1 MEKRTGVVTF
11 AGGPITL
18 VGPEVKVGQ
27 QAPDFTVLSNDLQP
41 KTLKD
46 FEGKVKV
53 ISVVPSLDT
62 GVCDAQTRWF
72 NQDATALSDDVVVLT
87 ISMDL
92 PFAQKRWC
100 GAAGVDKVVT
110 LSDHKDASF
119 GENYG
124 FLIEELRLLTRG
136 VVVINKEDKV
146 TYVEYVPEVTQAVN
160 FDAALE
166 AIKADISFLE
176 ILLII
181 LWCNRKKTV
190 RCTVFFYVV

>member
-11 AGGPITL
+11 AGNPITL
-18 VGPEVKVGQ
+18 VGPEIKVGQ
-27 QAPDFTVLSNDLQP
+27 QAPDFTVLSND

-46 FEGKVKV
+46 YEGKVKV

-72 NQDATALSDDVVVLT
+72 NQDATGLSDDVVVLT

-100 GAAGVDKVVT
+100 GAAGVDKVET

-119 GENYG
+119 GTNYG
-124 FLIEELRLLTRG
+124 FLIEELRLLSRG
-136 VVVINKEDKV
+136 VVVINKDNKV

-166 AIKADISFLE
+166 AIKADI
-176 ILLII
+176 
-181 LWCNRKKTV
+181 
-190 RCTVFFYVV
+190 

>member
-62 GVCDAQTRWF
+62 GVCD
-72 NQDATALSDDVVVLT
+72 QDATALSDDVVVLT

-100 GAAGVDKVVT
+100 GAAGVDKVIT

-166 AIKADISFLE
+166 AIKADI
-176 ILLII
+176 
-181 LWCNRKKTV
+181 
-190 RCTVFFYVV
+190 